1 MKKFI
6 PPTKNKITA
15 LAFAIL
21 PVLITGLLA
30 YGANIYYDLDAAK
43 IVNGENNELTQN
55 LTVAGS
61 VGIGTTSPAGALH
74 VMGQCVTGDT
84 KLRRRRKKSKSQG
97 SNSKDEYEYEDVEIK
112 DIQAGDEILTLDEN
126 TGRLT
131 VSRVN
136 A

>member
-6 PPTKNKITA
+6 PSVRNKITA
-15 LAFAIL
+15 LAFAVL

-30 YGANIYYDLDAAK
+30 YGANIYYDLDAGK

-74 VMGQCVTGDT
+74 VVGQCVTGDT
-84 KLRRRRKKSKSQG
+84 RLRVKRRRKRQ
-97 SNSKDEYEYEDVEIK
+97 ER
-112 DIQAGDEILTLDEN
+112 AG
-126 TGRLT
+126 
-131 VSRVN
+131 RVD
-136 A
+136 